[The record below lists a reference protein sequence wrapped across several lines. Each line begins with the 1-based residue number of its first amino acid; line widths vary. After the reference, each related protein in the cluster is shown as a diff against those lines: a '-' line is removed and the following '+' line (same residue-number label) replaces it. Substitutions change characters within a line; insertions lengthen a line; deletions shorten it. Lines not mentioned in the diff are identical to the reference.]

1 ILAELLSTFRSCLD
15 NNNER
20 VVHLSLNALRT
31 QLPVLLIN
39 SYAFTIIG
47 IVSLEDCIQ
56 HSANSYLLAKN
67 RSWLDRYMYMI
78 FQFLTDE
85 DSCVHQTAASTFA
98 NYVHCTL

>member
-15 NNNER
+15 NNNKR
-20 VVHLSLNALRT
+20 VIHLSLNALRT

-56 HSANSYLLAKN
+56 HSANSYVLAKVEN
-67 RSWLDRYMYMI
+67 ISNNQGSKRAS
-78 FQFLTDE
+78 FLWP
-85 DSCVHQTAASTFA
+85 SPAQRGPAKVVARPA
-98 NYVHCTL
+98 